1 MQLFRS
7 GCALALFIVGFA
19 VVGRTQDQKTF
30 PTDDE
35 INLLL
40 TQTDRAVQQYKS
52 VIDQEQI
59 EMGKSYAEAVAR
71 DRQVVNALEGALK
84 ALKAHPQGFNAPGGF
99 AVILWLDDADRNA
112 LLCASG
118 AMSLSTLKVIAG
130 DSDKANNLTHLSQTC
145 MNASS
150 LLYTVS
156 ENASSLYLRYVEG
169 EEQLAAKGL
178 ETAQKCMD
186 ILKKNGI
193 TPEKQSRW

>member
-7 GCALALFIVGFA
+7 GCALVLFIVGFA
-19 VVGRTQDQKTF
+19 VVGHTQDEKTF

-59 EMGKSYAEAVAR
+59 QMGKSYAEAIAR
-71 DRQVVNALEGALK
+71 DRQVVNALEVALK
-84 ALKAHPQGFNAPGGF
+84 ALKAHPQGFNGPGGF

-118 AMSLSTLKVIAG
+118 ALSQSTIDMTAG
-130 DSDKANNLTHLSQTC
+130 DKDKASNLIHLFQTGTD
-145 MNASS
+145 ASL

-156 ENASSLYLRYVEG
+156 ENASSLFQRYVEG
-169 EEQLAAKGL
+169 EEQLAAQGL

-186 ILKKNGI
+186 ILKKNDI
-193 TPEKQSRW
+193 TPKK

>member
-1 MQLFRS
+1 MNLFRP
-7 GCALALFIVGFA
+7 GFALVLFVGSA
-19 VVGRTQDQKTF
+19 VVGRTQDQKTFPDF

-40 TQTDRAVQQYKS
+40 TQTDRALVQYKV

-59 EMGKSYAEAVAR
+59 EMGKGYAEAVAGH
-71 DRQVVNALEGALK
+71 RQVVNKLEVALK
-84 ALKAHPQGFNAPGGF
+84 ALKAHPQGFNGPGGF

-118 AMSLSTLKVIAG
+118 ALSESIMNMTAG
-130 DSDKANNLTHLSQTC
+130 DIDKANNLIHLDRTC
-145 MNASS
+145 TDASS

-156 ENASSLYLRYVEG
+156 ENASSLYQRYVVG

-178 ETAQKCMD
+178 ETAQKCME
-186 ILKKNGI
+186 ILKK
-193 TPEKQSRW
+193 TASPPKK